1 MEIEVKIF
9 EIAVP
14 EIQSRLQAAGC
25 VYAGREFQRNHMYD
39 YPDQRLYLQ
48 QDGSYVRLRLRHG
61 FDSGQQEVR
70 LTFKQTLSRE
80 SYKIADESE
89 TTVGDF
95 AEAEQ
100 ILYKLGLVQTRIDEK
115 IRETWLWQPPDQ
127 PAVHFEIDEWAGL
140 PPYLEVEATREEQL
154 AQALALLGYTLQDT
168 STASLREVLASY
180 KIESS
185 TLRFADFGRS
195 IAI

>member
-1 MEIEVKIF
+1 MEIEVKVFDIDVPD
-9 EIAVP
+9 IQARLRAV
-14 EIQSRLQAAGC
+14 GC
-25 VYAGREFQRNHMYD
+25 VCQGREFQRNHMYD
-39 YPDQRLYLQ
+39 YPDQRLYLA
-48 QDGSYVRLRLRHG
+48 QDGSYVRLRLRHW
-61 FDSGQQEVR
+61 FDSDRSEIR
-70 LTFKQTLSRE
+70 LTFKQTLSRDT
-80 SYKIADESE
+80 YKIADESE

-95 AEAEQ
+95 TQAEQ

-115 IRETWLWQPPDQ
+115 IRETWLWQPADR

-140 PPYLEVEATREEQL
+140 PPYLEVEATGEAQL
-154 AQALALLGYTLQDT
+154 AEALALLGYTLQDT

>member
-1 MEIEVKIF
+1 MEIEVKVF

-14 EIQSRLQAAGC
+14 DIQARLQAAGC
-25 VYAGREFQRNHMYD
+25 VCQGREFQRNHMYD

-48 QDGSYVRLRLRHG
+48 QDGSYVRLRLRHW
-61 FDSGQQEVR
+61 FDSGKKEIR
-70 LTFKQTLSRE
+70 LTFKQTLSRDT
-80 SYKIADESE
+80 YKIADESE

-95 AEAEQ
+95 AQAEQ
-100 ILYKLGLVQTRIDEK
+100 ILHKLGLVQTRIDEK
-115 IRETWLWQPPDQ
+115 IRETWLWQPPDR

-140 PPYLEVEATREEQL
+140 PPYLEVEATSETQL
-154 AQALALLGYTLQDT
+154 AEALALLGYTLQDT

>member
-9 EIAVP
+9 EID
-14 EIQSRLQAAGC
+14 ISDLQARLKATGC
-25 VYAGREFQRNHMYD
+25 VYEGREFQRNHMYD

-48 QDGSYVRLRLRHG
+48 QDGSYVRLRQRHWLDCG
-61 FDSGQQEVR
+61 RQEIR

-80 SYKIADESE
+80 TYKIADETE
-89 TTVGDF
+89 TTVSDF
-95 AEAEQ
+95 AAADL
-100 ILYKLGLVQTRIDEK
+100 ILQKLGLIQTRIDEK
-115 IRETWLWQPPDQ
+115 LRESWIWQSPGGKT
-127 PAVHFEIDEWAGL
+127 VRFEIDEWAGL
-140 PPYLEVEATREEQL
+140 PPYLEVEADSEALVSE
-154 AQALALLGYTLQDT
+154 ALALLDYTLQDT
-168 STASLREVLASY
+168 STANLREVLAAY